1 MTTRAYHDMGGL
13 DAGPVDRSEHD
24 YAHWEKEVDALRALL
39 ADRKR
44 RLMTVD
50 ELRRGIESLPPED
63 YDRLS
68 YYGRWIRSIVT
79 ILTEK
84 GVLDPA
90 EIATKQAELDAK
102 FAVQE

>member
-1 MTTRAYHDMGGL
+1 MTRAYHDMGGL

-68 YYGRWIRSIVT
+68 YYGRWIRSIVG

-90 EIATKQAELDAK
+90 EIAAKQAELAAK
-102 FAVQE
+102 FAVRE